1 MYICTSDLRDKK
13 QCCQLI
19 DRNVRLLFRHWTSS
33 VSVSVLCFQLAAGQ
47 GPLTIAL
54 QQLQNTITSG
64 TTNLQTR
71 ATVATQQVQDAGY
84 TALLSITLQT
94 LAALKNNQEY
104 ASSTND
110 ISQQAQACLTQETQ
124 NLTAVGNASRK

>member
-1 MYICTSDLRDKK
+1 
-13 QCCQLI
+13 
-19 DRNVRLLFRHWTSS
+19 
-33 VSVSVLCFQLAAGQ
+33 
-47 GPLTIAL
+47 LTIAL